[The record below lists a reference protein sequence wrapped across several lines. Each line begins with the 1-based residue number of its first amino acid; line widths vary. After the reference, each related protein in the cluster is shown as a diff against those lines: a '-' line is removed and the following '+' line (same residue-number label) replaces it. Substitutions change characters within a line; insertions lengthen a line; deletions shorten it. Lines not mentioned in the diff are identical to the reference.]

1 MPYKKTK
8 KLKIN
13 MLHLTINK
21 KKYSIPNEWSEMT
34 LEYYCGIFEILK
46 KYQRNEEQEKEDEGK
61 DLLKYFFVQETKMY
75 RELFIYMTDVDEQT
89 IDKVPISDIE
99 AVMQC
104 LDTVTKDYVPTGMTY
119 FELDN
124 DIYYFPMD
132 FLRTGTF
139 GEYIEASQLEMNT
152 QYLKNGRFDILPE
165 QMAILPI
172 SEKFHDYAQEVRS
185 KLNAADI
192 SGEVDERAEKIGR
205 KIRDAEMKKIP
216 FMIII
221 GEKEVE
227 SNTISIR
234 KKGDGDVGSITVEEF
249 ENQFNNTVKE
259 EING

>member
-1 MPYKKTK
+1 
-8 KLKIN
+8 

-75 RELFIYMTDVDEQT
+75 RELFIYMTDVEKET

-165 QMAILPI
+165 QMAILCKKVD
-172 SEKFHDYAQEVRS
+172 E
-185 KLNAADI
+185 
-192 SGEVDERAEKIGR
+192 EVDLDNIDEKAELF
-205 KIRDAEMKKIP
+205 KKLTMDVVWEFSFFLNKRTITSTSLIQT
-216 FMIII
+216 FL
-221 GEKEVE
+221 GEEL
-227 SNTISIR
+227 TI
-234 KKGDGDVGSITVEEF
+234 
-249 ENQFNNTVKE
+249 
-259 EING
+259 